1 MFMFTLFMLMLKDDL
16 FCLLKKLVLFLVFCS
31 QVKIPLIF
39 FWVVMVVVV
48 VVVVYI
54 FDMPK
59 GGGVQ

>member
-1 MFMFTLFMLMLKDDL
+1 MMFMFTLFMLMLKDDL

-48 VVVVYI
+48 VVVYI